1 VERSVDQKAAFA
13 QQIPL
18 RTSFGMT
25 VLNDEF
31 LLTTVIEH
39 AKNTFK
45 LKKILTRGEICCF
58 IKHHPSKQKPH

>member
-1 VERSVDQKAAFA
+1 VERSVDRQAAFA

-25 VLNDEF
+25 VLNDKL

-39 AKNTFK
+39 AKNTLK
-45 LKKILTRGEICCF
+45 LKKILTHGEF
-58 IKHHPSKQKPH
+58 